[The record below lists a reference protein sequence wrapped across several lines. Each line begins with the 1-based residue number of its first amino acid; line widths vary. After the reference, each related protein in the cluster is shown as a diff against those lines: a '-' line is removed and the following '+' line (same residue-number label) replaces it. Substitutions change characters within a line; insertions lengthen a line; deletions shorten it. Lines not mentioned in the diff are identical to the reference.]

1 MDGAQPASYG
11 DHVND
16 IPSRS
21 KAAAA
26 ALEQRMFDR
35 IAALSPAQRLQV
47 AMDLT
52 ESVLEIA
59 RANIR
64 QQHPHADERE
74 LALRLCA
81 RKYGRETMLRFF
93 GEVGLRWCE

>member
-1 MDGAQPASYG
+1 M
-11 DHVND
+11 ND

-74 LALRLCA
+74 LALRLCT

-93 GEVGLRWCE
+93 GEDGLRWCE